1 MIIFYIEMLAK
12 KHNFALQFF
21 FMIENWKNQWKPVWV
36 FLHIMKKKTDGRK
49 SNVAQGGWDEFENE
63 WNEVDAVKAI
73 SPVRPSLRF
82 TTRFYDFRPGESHA
96 SIRKPNQP

>member
-1 MIIFYIEMLAK
+1 MIEWVENLNLIFSLTPPLMEWS
-12 KHNFALQFF
+12 NSGSFF
-21 FMIENWKNQWKPVWV
+21 FLKKN
-36 FLHIMKKKTDGRK
+36 DGRK